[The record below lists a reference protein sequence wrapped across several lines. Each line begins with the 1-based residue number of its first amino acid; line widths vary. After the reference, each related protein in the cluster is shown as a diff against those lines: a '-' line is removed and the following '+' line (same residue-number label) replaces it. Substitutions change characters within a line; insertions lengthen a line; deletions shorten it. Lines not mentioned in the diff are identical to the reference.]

1 MFLTSKKPLNE
12 WLLKWCR
19 VSESNQGHRDFQSLA
34 LPTELTRHVLFN
46 FSLLL
51 VEQVVNRISTGS
63 ASLALTELTRHVL
76 FNFKKTKS
84 ANYCKNPFSVCPK
97 YQKHILKSSKFQKF
111 IDRLEILHTK
121 TNKSAFRGSIFL
133 KAF

>member
-34 LPTELTRHVLFN
+34 LP
-46 FSLLL
+46 
-51 VEQVVNRISTGS
+51 
-63 ASLALTELTRHVL
+63 TELTRHVL